1 MRGRGVGTMAEKRE
15 VPSVVFIVDDD
26 DAVRESLE
34 FLMKSIDQ
42 SSESYASAKDFL
54 NAYTDKPGCLLL
66 DIRMPGM
73 SGIELQ
79 EELKKRDIHI
89 PIIFITGH
97 GDVPMAVKAIQ
108 AGAADFIQ
116 KPFRDQELI
125 DRIREVLVEDSQNR
139 ADLAERS
146 EILQR
151 MDTLTER
158 EREVMEQVV
167 VGKANKVVAI
177 DLSVSQRTVEIHRAN
192 VMEKMKAKSLAQLV
206 RLVMRARREI

>member
-1 MRGRGVGTMAEKRE
+1 MAEKKI
-15 VPSVVFIVDDD
+15 VPAVVFIVDDD

-42 SSESYASAKDFL
+42 PAESFPSAKDFL

-79 EELKKRDIHI
+79 EELKKRDIRI

-116 KPFRDQELI
+116 KPFRDQEMI
-125 DRIREVLVEDSQNR
+125 DRIREVLIEDTQSR
-139 ADLAERS
+139 ADLSERS

-151 MDTLTER
+151 MGTLTER
-158 EREVMEQVV
+158 EKEVMEQVV

>member
-1 MRGRGVGTMAEKRE
+1 MAKEQAF
-15 VPSVVFIVDDD
+15 VFIVDDD

-42 SSESYASAKDFL
+42 PCETYPSAQAFL
-54 NAYTDKPGCLLL
+54 DAYNPAKPGYLLL

-73 SGIELQ
+73 SGIDLQ
-79 EELKKRDIHI
+79 EKLQQMESGL
-89 PIIFITGH
+89 PVIFITGH

-125 DRIREVLVEDSQNR
+125 DRIREVLE
-139 ADLAERS
+139 ADVSARAERTERN
-146 EILQR
+146 EILER

-158 EREVMEQVV
+158 EKEVMEQVV
-167 VGKANKVVAI
+167 AGKANKVVAI
-177 DLSVSQRTVEIHRAN
+177 DLNVSQRTVEIHRAN

-206 RLVMRARREI
+206 RLVMKARGEI

>member
-1 MRGRGVGTMAEKRE
+1 MVERKEMQ
-15 VPSVVFIVDDD
+15 PVVFIVDDD

-34 FLMKSIDQ
+34 FLMKSIDLP
-42 SSESYASAKDFL
+42 SETFASAQDFL
-54 NAYTDKPGCLLL
+54 KSFNPDRPGCLLL

-79 EELKKRDIHI
+79 AELKKRDAQI

-108 AGAADFIQ
+108 SGAADFIQ

-125 DRIREVLVEDSQNR
+125 DRIRDVLQDDAEGR
-139 ADLAERS
+139 AIRMEKN

-151 MDTLTER
+151 MSTLTER
-158 EREVMEQVV
+158 EKEVMEQVV
-167 VGKANKVVAI
+167 SGKANKVVAI
-177 DLSVSQRTVEIHRAN
+177 DLNVSQRTVEIHRAN

-206 RLVMRARREI
+206 RLVMRARSEI

>member
-1 MRGRGVGTMAEKRE
+1 MAENKE
-15 VPSVVFIVDDD
+15 VKSVVFIVDDD

-42 SSESYASAKDFL
+42 PAEAYPSAQAFL
-54 NAYTDKPGCLLL
+54 DAYNPDKPGCLLL

-79 EELKKRDIHI
+79 EKLDDIHAVV

-97 GDVPMAVKAIQ
+97 GDVPMAVQAIK

-125 DRIREVLVEDSQNR
+125 DRIKEVLEEDVDNR
-139 ADLAERS
+139 AGRLEKS
-146 EILQR
+146 EILKR
-151 MDTLTER
+151 METLTDR
-158 EREVMEQVV
+158 ENEVMDQVV
-167 VGKANKVVAI
+167 AGKANKVVAI

-192 VMEKMKAKSLAQLV
+192 VMEKMKARSLAQLV
-206 RLVMRARREI
+206 RLVMKARGEIES

>member
-1 MRGRGVGTMAEKRE
+1 MAERKE
-15 VPSVVFIVDDD
+15 SVATVFIVDDD

-34 FLMKSIDQ
+34 FLMKSINQ
-42 SSESYASAKDFL
+42 PAESFSSAQAFL
-54 NAYTDKPGCLLL
+54 SGFNPDRPGCLLL

-73 SGIELQ
+73 SGVELQ
-79 EELKKRDIHI
+79 EKLKEMDAGI

-125 DRIREVLVEDSQNR
+125 DRIREVLADDVEVR
-139 ADLAERS
+139 TERLHRN
-146 EILQR
+146 EILER
-151 MDTLTER
+151 MGTLTER
-158 EREVMEQVV
+158 EKEVMEQVV
-167 VGKANKVVAI
+167 AGKANKVVAI

-206 RLVMRARREI
+206 RLVMKARSEI